1 MFGLCERREALWKEH
16 DTEGRLPPSS
26 SSPPSL
32 GRTDRQAYG
41 KPCGTPSARVREE
54 GGSVFGCRETTGP
67 SFRRFVGQFGRRGGR
82 GVAGSAG
89 RAGSTRPLGKSPGL
103 SGWGY
108 PVSRPGV
115 GFQKQSKS
123 SKSGLSDLGFREPY
137 FQRAQ
142 TQGDGLADEIILR
155 AGPLD

>member
-1 MFGLCERREALWKEH
+1 M
-16 DTEGRLPPSS
+16 EGSTIPRATPAIDLLRPRSAGPKQT
-26 SSPPSL
+26 
-32 GRTDRQAYG
+32 GVWQAMRH
-41 KPCGTPSARVREE
+41 PLRPVREE

-67 SFRRFVGQFGRRGGR
+67 SFRRFVGQFGRGSCSHS
-82 GVAGSAG
+82 AGSAG

-137 FQRAQ
+137 FQRAKLR
-142 TQGDGLADEIILR
+142 GDGLADEIVVR
-155 AGPLD
+155 AGRFD